1 MPAFPLTALFLFNGI
16 FVLGSTLVLV
26 WLFRRRQDIS
36 ANFWIGAG
44 TFSTAAA
51 TLTAFKP
58 DLPPFLGHLLP
69 NMMQV
74 MHQFFLGFAFLALS
88 GVKVPQRWVLAS
100 LGLVLLFGMG
110 LHWVSAD
117 SPRVWQVPYV
127 SFVHGMLALG
137 ISSLIQRQI
146 KQNPTLRY
154 LIFPQLVLLTLALL
168 WLLRL
173 PLSAAGMA
181 LHTGDPGLGNWLLFV
196 SLLTMNIVLHFSYFA
211 VRLSESTENRMQLV
225 EVNLRLRTLVSA
237 HEDLTPQIDSGL
249 AALPNLPAQSLSA
262 QIAHELNQPLA
273 TLRLKLETLMS
284 FPAVSLNDG
293 NMKSM
298 LADIERISAT
308 VRGLQHLMRGQSLNI
323 MHHDLGRIFDN
334 TLSPL
339 PGVETVSPMGALPVM
354 VDAPLIAKALKSL
367 VQWLQAYAAPSSNG
381 SCANTAVIATCGA
394 SQDGLVAHIW
404 LSASGVDLDQNL
416 ITLLNSEKV
425 LDPIGHAMPHHDL
438 HQLID
443 ALMVQHVMRAQRGRI
458 SVESRQDG
466 SGTVLMLSI
475 PMAVRTTVIL
485 PAAA

>member
-1 MPAFPLTALFLFNGI
+1 MPAFPLAALFLFNGI
-16 FVLGSTLVLV
+16 FILGSTLVLV

-44 TFSTAAA
+44 TFSTLAT

-58 DLPPFLGHLLP
+58 DLPQFLGHLLP
-69 NMMQV
+69 NMLQT
-74 MHQFFLGFAFLALS
+74 MHQFCLGFAFLALG
-88 GVKVPQRWVLAS
+88 GVKIRQRWVLAS
-100 LGLVLLFGMG
+100 LGLVLLFGLG
-110 LHWVSAD
+110 LHWVSAH

-137 ISSLIQRQI
+137 MASLIQRQI
-146 KQNPTLRY
+146 KHNPTLRY
-154 LIFPQLVLLTLALL
+154 LIFPQMVLVMLGTL

-173 PLSAAGMA
+173 PMSAAGMA

-196 SLLTMNIVLHFSYFA
+196 SLLIMNIFLQFSYLA

-225 EVNLRLRTLVSA
+225 EVNLRLRALVNA

-249 AALPNLPAQSLSA
+249 AALPNLPAQSLSS

-273 TLRLKLETLMS
+273 ALRLKLETLMS
-284 FPAVSLNDG
+284 FPAVSLNDTK
-293 NMKSM
+293 MTSM

-323 MHHDLGRIFDN
+323 MCHDLDRIFDN

-339 PGVETVSPMGALPVM
+339 PGVEIVLPLGSLPVM

-367 VQWLQAYAAPSSNG
+367 VQWLQAHDAPSSNG
-381 SCANTAVIATCGA
+381 SCANTVVIATCGA
-394 SQDGLVAHIW
+394 SQDGLAAQIW
-404 LSASGVDLDQNL
+404 LSASGVELDQNL
-416 ITLLNSEKV
+416 ITLINIEKV
-425 LDPIGHAMPHHDL
+425 LDPIGHAMPNHDT
-438 HQLID
+438 HQLLD
-443 ALMVQHVMRAQRGRI
+443 ALIVQHVMRSHRGRF
-458 SVESRQDG
+458 SVETRQDG

>member
-1 MPAFPLTALFLFNGI
+1 MPAFPLAALFLFNGI
-16 FVLGSTLVLV
+16 FVLGSTLVLA
-26 WLFRRRQDIS
+26 WLFRRRQDVS

-58 DLPPFLGHLLP
+58 DLPQFLGHLLP

-88 GVKVPQRWVLAS
+88 GVKVPQRWILAS
-100 LGLVLLFGMG
+100 LGLVLVFGVG
-110 LHWVSAD
+110 LHWVSAH

-146 KQNPTLRY
+146 KQNPALRY
-154 LIFPQLVLLTLALL
+154 LFFPQMVLVMLGTL

-173 PLSAAGMA
+173 PMSAAGMA

-196 SLLTMNIVLHFSYFA
+196 SVLSMNIVLHFSYFA
-211 VRLSESTENRMQLV
+211 VRLSESTENRMQLA
-225 EVNLRLRTLVSA
+225 EVNLRLRTLLSA
-237 HEDLTPQIDSGL
+237 HEDLTPPIDSGL

-273 TLRLKLETLMS
+273 TLRLKLETWMS
-284 FPAVSLNDG
+284 FPAVRLNNG
-293 NMKSM
+293 NMESM
-298 LADIERISAT
+298 LADIERISVT

-323 MHHDLGRIFDN
+323 LRHDLNRIFDN

-339 PGVETVSPMGALPVM
+339 PGVETVSPVGSLPVM
-354 VDAPLIAKALKSL
+354 ADAPLIANALKSL
-367 VQWLQAYAAPSSNG
+367 VQWLQAYAAPSFNG

-394 SQDGLVAHIW
+394 SQDGLSAQIW

-416 ITLLNSEKV
+416 ITLINTGKV
-425 LDPIGHAMPHHDL
+425 LDPIGHAMPNHNA

-443 ALMVQHVMRAQRGRI
+443 ALMVQHVMRAQRGRLN
-458 SVESRQDG
+458 VESRQEG
-466 SGTVLMLSI
+466 SGTVLILSL
-475 PMAVRTTVIL
+475 PMAVRTTGIL